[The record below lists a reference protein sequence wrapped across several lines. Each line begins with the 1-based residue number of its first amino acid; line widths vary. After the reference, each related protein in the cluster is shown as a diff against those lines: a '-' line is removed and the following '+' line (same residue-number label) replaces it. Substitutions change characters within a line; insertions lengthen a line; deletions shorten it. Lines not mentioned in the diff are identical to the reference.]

1 MILKKL
7 FHKDVATVVVITL
20 SAFLSALA
28 IQIFVYS
35 GNFFPGGFSGISV
48 LLNRIGLTYFGVNVP
63 YGFWYG
69 LLNLGPTL
77 LVFKVI
83 GKRFTLFSIFHY
95 VLVITFTL
103 IIPPV
108 QVEMDI
114 ILLAIFGGILAGSGS
129 VLALMRDASGGGTD
143 FIAIYVSHKYRKPI
157 FQYILYANMGILLI
171 AGLLFGWEEALYSI
185 IYQFVVT
192 QVIESRYTRFKL
204 MSLYMITEDPD
215 EVTKSILNTTRH
227 GITKLWGEGGYS
239 GKKKCLLFM
248 VVNAFEVNSVINAAK
263 SADPKIFISISKT
276 DKIVGNYYMKPL
288 E

>member
-1 MILKKL
+1 MTSNKL
-7 FHKDVATVVVITL
+7 LHKNALTVVVIAV

-48 LLNRIGLTYFGVNVP
+48 LLNRIGLAYFDINVP

-83 GKRFTLFSIFHY
+83 GKRFTLFSMLHY
-95 VLVITFTL
+95 ALVITFTL
-103 IIPPV
+103 MIPPIR
-108 QVEMDI
+108 VEMDI

-157 FQYILYANMGILLI
+157 FQYILYANMVILLI

-215 EVTKSILNTTRH
+215 TVTKSILKTTRH

-239 GKKKCLLFM
+239 GKKKCLLYM
-248 VVNAFEVNSVINAAK
+248 VVNAFEVNAVINAAK
-263 SADPKIFISISKT
+263 VADPKIFISVSKT